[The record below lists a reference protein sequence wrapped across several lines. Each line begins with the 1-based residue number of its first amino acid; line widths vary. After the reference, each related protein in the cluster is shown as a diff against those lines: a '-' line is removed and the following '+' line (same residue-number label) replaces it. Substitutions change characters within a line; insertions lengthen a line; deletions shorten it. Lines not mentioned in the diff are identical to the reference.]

1 MVITTRSKSKFTMS
15 IAAEVR
21 DYFESLI
28 KPLVTNES
36 LEKLLGAF
44 QEKIVKRFEE
54 KLDEQNAKIIEL
66 QSKIA
71 IQDNALQR
79 LEIKCDDN
87 EQYSRRS
94 CIRIH
99 GVQYNENDDISVINK
114 VEQCCDEIGVKFDMN
129 EIDRVHYIGKP
140 VFDTVSKQKV
150 RSMIVKFKS
159 WESRTAFYKA
169 RPRNV
174 LNGKKKPGAK
184 SFSVSLDLT
193 KRRYALLSK
202 AKGLVKDNPSVAYAF
217 CDINCSLAIKF
228 NDNTYKYFNI
238 ENELRKLLVL

>member
-21 DYFESLI
+21 DYFESLK
-28 KPLVTNES
+28 KPLVRNKS
-36 LEKLLGAF
+36 LEKRLRPF

-99 GVQYNENDDISVINK
+99 GVQYNENDISVINK
-114 VEQCCDEIGVKFDMN
+114 VQQCCD
-129 EIDRVHYIGKP
+129 
-140 VFDTVSKQKV
+140 
-150 RSMIVKFKS
+150 
-159 WESRTAFYKA
+159 
-169 RPRNV
+169 
-174 LNGKKKPGAK
+174 
-184 SFSVSLDLT
+184 
-193 KRRYALLSK
+193 
-202 AKGLVKDNPSVAYAF
+202 
-217 CDINCSLAIKF
+217 
-228 NDNTYKYFNI
+228 
-238 ENELRKLLVL
+238 

>member
-1 MVITTRSKSKFTMS
+1 MLITTCPESKFTML
-15 IAAEVR
+15 IAGEVR

-28 KPLVTNES
+28 KPLATNES
-36 LEKLLGAF
+36 LEKPLGAF

-54 KLDEQNAKIIEL
+54 KLDEQNAKML

-87 EQYSRRS
+87 EQYSYHS

-140 VFDTVSKQKV
+140 VFDTDSKQKV
-150 RSMIVKFKS
+150 MTIIVKFKS
-159 WESRTAFYKA
+159 WESQTASYNA
-169 RPRNV
+169 RPRNFMNV
-174 LNGKKKPGAK
+174 RKKPGANR
-184 SFSVSLDLT
+184 FSVSFDLT
-193 KRRYALLSK
+193 KRRYALLTK
-202 AKGLVKDNPSVAYAF
+202 AKGLVKDNPSVP
-217 CDINCSLAIKF
+217 
-228 NDNTYKYFNI
+228 
-238 ENELRKLLVL
+238 

>member
-1 MVITTRSKSKFTMS
+1 MLITTCPESKFTMS
-15 IAAEVR
+15 IAGEVR

-28 KPLVTNES
+28 KPLATNES
-36 LEKLLGAF
+36 LEKTLGAF

-54 KLDEQNAKIIEL
+54 KLDEQNAKML

-140 VFDTVSKQKV
+140 VFDTDSKQKV
-150 RSMIVKFKS
+150 MTIIVKFKS
-159 WESRTAFYKA
+159 WESQTASYNA
-169 RPRNV
+169 RPRNFMNV
-174 LNGKKKPGAK
+174 RKKPGANR
-184 SFSVSLDLT
+184 FSVSFDLT
-193 KRRYALLSK
+193 KRRYALLTK
-202 AKGLVKDNPSVAYAF
+202 AKGLVKDNPSVA
-217 CDINCSLAIKF
+217 
-228 NDNTYKYFNI
+228 
-238 ENELRKLLVL
+238 

>member
-1 MVITTRSKSKFTMS
+1 M
-15 IAAEVR
+15 
-21 DYFESLI
+21 
-28 KPLVTNES
+28 
-36 LEKLLGAF
+36 
-44 QEKIVKRFEE
+44 KRFEE

-99 GVQYNENDDISVINK
+99 GVQYNENDDISVTNK

-140 VFDTVSKQKV
+140 VLDTDSKQKV
-150 RSMIVKFKS
+150 RSIIVKFKS
-159 WESRTAFYKA
+159 WKSRTAFYEA
-169 RPRNV
+169 RPRNFM
-174 LNGKKKPGAK
+174 NGRKKPDAK

-193 KRRYALLSK
+193 NRRYALLTK
-202 AKGLVKDNPSVAYAF
+202 AKGLVKDNSSVTYAL
-217 CDINCSLAIKF
+217 CDINQSIKYLLF
-228 NDNTYKYFNI
+228 ILQRKDNNK
-238 ENELRKLLVL
+238 

>member
-54 KLDEQNAKIIEL
+54 KLDEQNAKML

-99 GVQYNENDDISVINK
+99 GVQYNENDISVINK

-129 EIDRVHYIGKP
+129 EIDRIHYIGKP
-140 VFDTVSKQKV
+140 VFGTDSKQEVLQKV
-150 RSMIVKFKS
+150 LQVFLAPTQSRKFKLIVKFKS
-159 WESRTAFYKA
+159 
-169 RPRNV
+169 
-174 LNGKKKPGAK
+174 
-184 SFSVSLDLT
+184 
-193 KRRYALLSK
+193 
-202 AKGLVKDNPSVAYAF
+202 
-217 CDINCSLAIKF
+217 
-228 NDNTYKYFNI
+228 
-238 ENELRKLLVL
+238 

>member
-99 GVQYNENDDISVINK
+99 GVQYNENDDISVTNK

-129 EIDRVHYIGKP
+129 EIDRVHYISKP
-140 VFDTVSKQKV
+140 VFDTDSKQKV
-150 RSMIVKFKS
+150 LQKVLQVFLAPTQSRKFKLIVKFKS
-159 WESRTAFYKA
+159 
-169 RPRNV
+169 
-174 LNGKKKPGAK
+174 
-184 SFSVSLDLT
+184 
-193 KRRYALLSK
+193 
-202 AKGLVKDNPSVAYAF
+202 
-217 CDINCSLAIKF
+217 
-228 NDNTYKYFNI
+228 
-238 ENELRKLLVL
+238 

>member
-1 MVITTRSKSKFTMS
+1 MVIATRSKSKFTMS

-21 DYFESLI
+21 DYFESLK
-28 KPLVTNES
+28 KPLVRNKS
-36 LEKLLGAF
+36 LEKRLRAF

-140 VFDTVSKQKV
+140 ISDSDSKQRV
-150 RSMIVKFKS
+150 WSIIEKFKS
-159 WESRTAFYKA
+159 WELQTVFYKA
-169 RPRNV
+169 HPRNFM
-174 LNGKKKPGAK
+174 NGMKKPGAK

-193 KRRYALLSK
+193 KRRYALLTK
-202 AKGLVKDNPSVAYAF
+202 AKGLVKDNPSLAHTF
-217 CDINCSLAIKF
+217 CDINCSLPVKF
-228 NDNTYKYFNI
+228 NDNTYKYFNSG
-238 ENELRKLLVL
+238 NELRKLLVL